1 MRLWR
6 ISEFADLSGDGGL
19 YHAGRWNEVG
29 TAVVYCSDHPST
41 TLLEIL
47 VHTDREDVPP
57 TYQLLEIDAPDSL
70 NISLP
75 TLPNDWAG
83 RYSKTQTIGKSF
95 LLDLEY
101 PLMRIPS
108 IVMPQAYNFLLNPAH
123 PDAAQISI
131 LQTWRY
137 PFDSRLFRSA

>member
-1 MRLWR
+1 MNMRLWR

-47 VHTDREDVPP
+47 LHTDREDVAP

-70 NISLP
+70 NIYQPELP
-75 TLPNDWAG
+75 SDWVG
-83 RYSKTQTIGKSF
+83 RYSKTQMIGSNF

-108 IVMPQAYNFLLNPAH
+108 IVMPQAANFLINPTH
-123 PDAAQISI
+123 PDATQFRIV
-131 LQTWRY
+131 QTWRY
-137 PFDSRLFRSA
+137 PFDSRLLS

>member
-6 ISEFADLSGDGGL
+6 ISEFTDLSGDGGL

-47 VHTDREDVPP
+47 VHTDREDVAP

-70 NISLP
+70 KIFLP
-75 TLPNDWAG
+75 ELPRDWANS
-83 RYSKTQTIGKSF
+83 YSKTQMIGNNF

-101 PLMRIPS
+101 ALMRIPS
-108 IVMPQAYNFLLNPAH
+108 MVMPQASNFLLNPAH
-123 PDAAQISI
+123 PGAAEFRITES
-131 LQTWRY
+131 WRY
-137 PFDSRLFRSA
+137 PFDSRLLT